1 MTKRP
6 NEKGLGEESK
16 PPGQSRHFF
25 KCTNNPPPLFSNL
38 FLGFNTKRSLSLDD
52 LKQHPNPSPH
62 HPKTKSPH
70 KMSINLNDKSTLDKL
85 LLLLSMFELGQANV
99 RTDRDLLRKIT
110 LSLPPD
116 KIRGKFSEAQ
126 IERSW
131 QKLDSQGLVVKP
143 SYSGWQINKAIDEL
157 QLLGIFAQ
165 QETDLLT
172 AIQGHL
178 YEELQAYYWVYDA
191 TSHARN
197 LCDYFKLSLVLDDL
211 EAYQVVMNWVSRRP
225 NYASLQVEFN
235 KIGTDMLLASV
246 SIPPMLGPQLTAM
259 VLNTHISK
267 VIKNLEGLPPELERL
282 SVQVIQEKYPN
293 YEYLMASCAFY
304 FLLQGKFSQMEAL
317 LISRKHYFA
326 FLGMGAL
333 KLIEGAF
340 EEAQQN
346 FKQGLQGYQAEIA
359 NYRNVPRLPVS
370 SLLFYALLQMATE
383 KYYDDKLLEQ
393 AQRVFKQTPTSL
405 FSQGH
410 QLIDALR
417 KLVKN
422 QLGASSI
429 RQLGPPALG
438 LETLIACY
446 IVTWSD
452 ASFPAAF
459 LAQLRKTYERAK
471 ADGYQWLAWEA
482 ANLLSSSGSASV
494 DQQTLLHLKPS
505 TQTQSLL
512 PLIPK
517 VESWKRVA
525 RGIEKFFDKDATA
538 QLSQRQERLI
548 VLFDTKGDEIVA
560 EFKIQKIAK
569 RGGWT
574 SGRRAGYGE
583 MLSFSRHQ
591 ATPDEARIL
600 DLLFHSRLGGR
611 AKLYYDGMYY
621 DEQQLLERLVGF
633 PRIFHQAN
641 PKVRL
646 DILQEQPRGFM
657 EENDQGEITLQVN
670 FLPQNENDFGLYKTG
685 PTEFTMVSFTE
696 QQRDFLALFTK
707 EKVVFPPTAGTRVLD
722 FVDQIKSVLPVET
735 ILEED
740 LSDFP
745 RFTGSTI
752 PCLHL
757 LPVGDLFRLEI
768 FVKPYPQ
775 GTQYFRPGSGR
786 QVYKAAIEETIHLVE
801 RDQGQEL
808 ASARQLEA
816 ALQLPKSA
824 RHADWQWELQT
835 TEDCL
840 EVLNRIHP
848 LRSSGK
854 VTLEWPKGEKFKLL
868 GSLKLSDLELRIS
881 KGKDYWFEMDG
892 ELKVSESLVFSFRQL
907 LDLTADAK
915 KGFVEI
921 SEGQFMAI
929 TDRLQQQLD
938 LTRSLLNKGQGQKMK
953 FPKLAGL
960 ALEDMLAE
968 VGQLETDQEWEAQ
981 QARIARA
988 KTIRPRKPKGFKT
1001 ELHTYQKTGFRWMMQ
1016 LAEWGVGGCLADDMG
1031 LGKTIQALAVLLAR
1045 AKQGPA
1051 MVVAPASV
1059 CRNWLRETEKFTPGL
1074 RPLLFGM
1081 GDRQEM
1087 LTQLKA
1093 GDLLIASYGLMQSE
1107 IDALKDISFNM
1118 LILDEAQAIKN
1129 STTKRFKAVLQIQA
1143 TFRMALTGTP
1153 IENHLGELWSLF
1165 AFINPG
1171 LLGSK
1176 KSFAD
1181 RYGRPI
1187 QRGEQAAAGQLKKLV
1202 QPFILRRRKSEVLKE
1217 LPPKTEIIQT
1227 ITLPE
1232 DERAFYEASRRQALD
1247 KLSKELDQQ
1256 QAGTQ
1261 HLMVLAEIT
1270 RLRRAC
1276 CHPRLLDAKSAFPG
1290 AKLEA
1295 FKEIICDLREGE
1307 HRVLVFSQ
1315 FVDYLKIVE
1324 NWVKKE
1330 KIPYQ
1335 YLDGSTPG
1343 KKREQ
1348 AVKAFQQG
1356 VGDLFLIS
1364 LKAGGTGLNLTA
1376 ANYVVILD
1384 PWWNPAVEDQ
1394 AADRAHR
1401 IGQQQSVTVY
1411 RFVTEGTI
1419 EEKIV
1424 QLHQEKRHLA
1434 DTLLHGADTAA
1445 KITTKDLLNIL
1456 QEDRG

>member
-1 MTKRP
+1 MT
-6 NEKGLGEESK
+6 
-16 PPGQSRHFF
+16 
-25 KCTNNPPPLFSNL
+25 
-38 FLGFNTKRSLSLDD
+38 
-52 LKQHPNPSPH
+52 
-62 HPKTKSPH
+62 
-70 KMSINLNDKSTLDKL
+70 LNDKSTLDKL
-85 LLLLSMFELGQANV
+85 LLLLSMFELGHANV
-99 RTDRDLLRKIT
+99 RTTKALLRQIT
-110 LSLPPD
+110 LRLPPD
-116 KIRGKFSEAQ
+116 KIRGKFKESE

-131 QKLDSQGLVVKP
+131 KQLDAQGLVVKP
-143 SYSGWQINKAIDEL
+143 PYQGWQVNENIDEI
-157 QLLGIFAQ
+157 QLLSLFAD
-165 QETDLLT
+165 QEIDLLV
-172 AIQGHL
+172 AIYDYL
-178 YEELQAYYWVYDA
+178 YEELRGYYWVYDEA
-191 TSHARN
+191 SQARSMRH
-197 LCDYFKLSLVLDDL
+197 YFKLSLVLDD
-211 EAYQVVMNWVSRRP
+211 EEGYQMVMNWVARLPGHARR
-225 NYASLQVEFN
+225 LGELD
-235 KIGTDMLLASV
+235 KIATDLLLASL
-246 SIPPMLGPQLTAM
+246 SIPALLGPQLTAV
-259 VLNTHISK
+259 VLNDQLIRGAQEVKALS
-267 VIKNLEGLPPELERL
+267 PELESLAVR
-282 SVQVIQEKYPN
+282 VIQKKYPHQ
-293 YEYLMASCAFY
+293 EYLMASCAYY
-304 FLLQGKFSQMEAL
+304 FLLRGDFSQLAAL
-317 LISRKHYFA
+317 LSHRKHYFA
-326 FLGMGAL
+326 LLAMGAL
-333 KLIEGAF
+333 KLTEGAF
-340 EEAQQN
+340 AEAQQN
-346 FKQGLQGYQAEIA
+346 FDQGLQGYEVEIA
-359 NYRNVPRLPVS
+359 NDSRTPRLPVS
-370 SLLFYALLQMATE
+370 SLLFFTLLQAATE
-383 KYYDDKLLEQ
+383 KFYDDQLLEQ
-393 AQRVFKQTPTSL
+393 AQKVFKRTPTSL
-405 FSQGH
+405 FPQGH

-417 KLVKN
+417 KLAKKQV
-422 QLGASSI
+422 GASTI
-429 RQLGPPALG
+429 RQLGTPTLG
-438 LETLIACY
+438 LETLFTCY

-452 ASFPAAF
+452 AHLSAVF

-471 ADGYQWLAWEA
+471 ANGYQWLAWEA
-482 ANLLSSSGSASV
+482 ANLLSQTNSASI
-494 DQQTLLHLKPS
+494 DQQTLLQLKPS
-505 TQTQSLL
+505 TPVRSLRS
-512 PLIPK
+512 LIPK
-517 VESWKRVA
+517 VESWERVA
-525 RGIEKFFDKDATA
+525 LGIEKFFDKHATA
-538 QLSQRQERLI
+538 PVNQRQERLI
-548 VLFDTKGDEIVA
+548 VLFDTKGDEMIV

-574 SGRRAGYGE
+574 SGRRGGYSE
-583 MLSFSRHQ
+583 MLNFSRSQ
-591 ATPDEARIL
+591 ATPDESRIL

-633 PRIFHQAN
+633 PRVFHHAN

-646 DILQEQPRGFM
+646 DIRKEQPKGFM

-670 FLPQNENDFGLYKTG
+670 FLPRNDNDFGLYKTG
-685 PTEFTMVSFTE
+685 PTEFTLVPFTE

-745 RFTGSTI
+745 HFAGSPI

-757 LPVGDLFRLEI
+757 LPVGDLFRLEV
-768 FVKPYPQ
+768 FMKPYPA
-775 GTQYFRPGSGR
+775 GTQYFKPGSGR
-786 QVYKAAIEETIHLVE
+786 QVYKVTIEETIHLVE
-801 RDQGQEL
+801 RDQAQEL
-808 ASARQLEA
+808 AAARQLEA
-816 ALQLPKSA
+816 ALQLPPSA

-848 LRSSGK
+848 LRSK
-854 VTLEWPKGEKFKLL
+854 DQVTLEWPKGEKFKLL
-868 GSLKLSDLELRIS
+868 GSLQLSDLALRIS

-929 TDRLQQQLD
+929 TDRLQQQLE
-938 LTRSLLNKGQGQKMK
+938 LTRSLLNKGAGQKMK
-953 FPKLAGL
+953 FPKLAGP

-968 VGQLETDQEWEAQ
+968 VGQLETDQEWKAQ
-981 QARIARA
+981 QARIAKA

-1001 ELHTYQKTGFRWMMQ
+1001 ELRTYQKTGFRWMMQ

-1045 AKQGPA
+1045 AEQGPA

-1087 LTQLKA
+1087 LAQLKA
-1093 GDLLIASYGLMQSE
+1093 GDLLIVSYGLMQSAIE
-1107 IDALKDISFNM
+1107 ALQDIPFNM

-1129 STTKRFKAVLQIQA
+1129 TTTKRFKAALQLQA
-1143 TFRMALTGTP
+1143 TFRMALSGTP
-1153 IENHLGELWSLF
+1153 VENHLGELWSLF
-1165 AFINPG
+1165 TFINPG
-1171 LLGSK
+1171 LLGNK

-1187 QRGEQAAAGQLKKLV
+1187 QRGEQAAVEQLKKLV
-1202 QPFILRRRKSEVLKE
+1202 QPFILRRRKSEVLQE

-1232 DERAFYEASRRQALD
+1232 DERAFYEAARRQTLD

-1276 CHPRLLDAKSAFPG
+1276 CHPRLLDAQSAFPG

-1295 FKEIICDLREGE
+1295 FKEIIHDLREGG

-1324 NWVKKE
+1324 DWVKKE

-1356 VGDLFLIS
+1356 DGDLFLIS

-1401 IGQQQSVTVY
+1401 IGQQQAVTVY

-1434 DTLLHGADTAA
+1434 DTLLQGADAAA

-1456 QEDRG
+1456 QEDSG

>member
-1 MTKRP
+1 MT
-6 NEKGLGEESK
+6 
-16 PPGQSRHFF
+16 
-25 KCTNNPPPLFSNL
+25 
-38 FLGFNTKRSLSLDD
+38 
-52 LKQHPNPSPH
+52 
-62 HPKTKSPH
+62 H

-85 LLLLSMFELGQANV
+85 LLLLSMFDLGYANV
-99 RTDRDLLRKIT
+99 RTNKDLLRR
-110 LSLPPD
+110 LRVYLPAN
-116 KIRGKFSEAQ
+116 KLRGKLIESQ

-131 QKLDSQGLVVKP
+131 KKLDGQGLVVKP
-143 SYSGWQINKAIDEL
+143 SYQGWQVNKDVDEL
-157 QLLGIFAQ
+157 QLLGLFAE
-165 QETDLLT
+165 QETELLT
-172 AIQGHL
+172 AIHDYL
-178 YEELQAYYWVYDA
+178 YEELQGSYWAYNEA
-191 TSHARN
+191 SQARN
-197 LCDYFKLSLVLDDL
+197 LCNYFKLSLVLDDL
-211 EAYQVVMNWVSRRP
+211 EAYYVAMNWVSRRSSF
-225 NYASLQVEFN
+225 ASLLAELD
-235 KIGTDMLLASV
+235 KIGRDMLMASV
-246 SIPPMLGPQLTAM
+246 SISPILGPQLTAI
-259 VLNTHISK
+259 VLNTQ
-267 VIKNLEGLPPELERL
+267 VIRVAKEVKALSPELESL
-282 SVQVIQEKYPN
+282 AVQVIQKKYL
-293 YEYLMASCAFY
+293 YHEYLMASCSFY
-304 FLLQGKFSQMEAL
+304 FLLQGKFSQIAAL
-317 LISRKHYFA
+317 LNNSKHYFA
-326 FLGMGAL
+326 FIGMGAL

-340 EEAQQN
+340 SEAHQN
-346 FKQGLQGYQAEIA
+346 FDQGVQAYRAEIA
-359 NYRNVPRLPVS
+359 NDRNAPRLPVS
-370 SLLFYALLQMATE
+370 SLLFFALLQAATDRF
-383 KYYDDKLLEQ
+383 YDDQLLEQ
-393 AQRVFKQTPTSL
+393 AQTVFKRTPTRL
-405 FSQGH
+405 FAQGD
-410 QLIDALR
+410 QLIYALR
-417 KLVKN
+417 KLAKKQV
-422 QLGASSI
+422 GVSTI
-429 RQLGPPALG
+429 RQLGVPVLG

-452 ASFPAAF
+452 ASIPAAF
-459 LAQLRKTYERAK
+459 RAQLRKTYERAR
-471 ADGYQWLAWEA
+471 AEGYQWLAWEA
-482 ANLLSSSGSASV
+482 ASLLSPTSSTSI
-494 DQQTLLHLKPS
+494 DQQTLLQLKPS
-505 TQTQSLL
+505 TPIQSLRS
-512 PLIPK
+512 LIPR
-517 VESWKRVA
+517 VESWERVA
-525 RGIEKFFDKDATA
+525 LGIEKFFGKNAADP
-538 QLSQRQERLI
+538 LSQRQERLI
-548 VLFDTKGDEIVA
+548 VLFDIKGDEMIV

-574 SGRRAGYGE
+574 SGRRGGYGE
-583 MLSFSRHQ
+583 MLNFSRNQ
-591 ATPDEARIL
+591 ATPDESRIL
-600 DLLFHSRLGGR
+600 NLLFNSRLGRR

-633 PRIFHQAN
+633 PRVFHQAN

-646 DILQEQPRGFM
+646 DILQEEPRGFM

-685 PTEFTMVSFTE
+685 PTEFTLVPFTE
-696 QQRDFLALFTK
+696 PQRNFLALFTK

-722 FVDQIKSVLPVET
+722 FVDQIKSVLSIET

-740 LSDFP
+740 LSGFP
-745 RFTGSTI
+745 RFAGSPV

-757 LPVGDLFRLEI
+757 LPVGDLFRLEV

-786 QVYKAAIEETIHLVE
+786 QVYKVTIEETIHLVE

-808 ASARQLEA
+808 ESARELEA

-907 LDLTADAK
+907 LELTADAK

-938 LTRSLLNKGQGQKMK
+938 LTRSLLNKGAGQKMK

-960 ALEDMLAE
+960 ALDDMLAE
-968 VGQLETDQEWEAQ
+968 VGQLETDQEWKAQ
-981 QARIARA
+981 QARIAKA

-1001 ELHTYQKTGFRWMMQ
+1001 ELRSYQKTGFRWMMQ

-1031 LGKTIQALAVLLAR
+1031 LGKTIQALAVLLSR

-1059 CRNWLRETEKFTPGL
+1059 CRNWLRETEKFTSGL

-1087 LTQLKA
+1087 LAQLRA
-1093 GDLLIASYGLMQSE
+1093 GDLLIVSYGLMQSE
-1107 IDALKDISFNM
+1107 IEALKDIQFNM

-1129 STTKRFKAVLQIQA
+1129 ASTKRFKAALQLQA
-1143 TFRMALTGTP
+1143 AFRMALTGTP
-1153 IENHLGELWSLF
+1153 VENHLGELWSLF

-1181 RYGRPI
+1181 QYGRPI
-1187 QRGEQAAAGQLKKLV
+1187 HRGEQAAVRQLKKLV
-1202 QPFILRRRKSEVLKE
+1202 QPFILRRRKSEVLKD

-1227 ITLPE
+1227 ISLPE

-1247 KLSKELDQQ
+1247 KLSKDLEQQ

-1261 HLMVLAEIT
+1261 HLMVLAEIM

-1295 FKEIICDLREGE
+1295 FKAIIHDLREGE

-1315 FVDYLKIVE
+1315 FVDYLKMVE

-1348 AVKAFQQG
+1348 AVNAFQQG
-1356 VGDLFLIS
+1356 DGDLFLIS

-1376 ANYVVILD
+1376 ANYVIILD

-1401 IGQQQSVTVY
+1401 IGQQQAVTVY
-1411 RFVTEGTI
+1411 RFVTESTI

-1434 DTLLHGADTAA
+1434 DTLLQGADAA
-1445 KITTKDLLNIL
+1445 TKITTKDLLNIL
-1456 QEDRG
+1456 QADGV